1 MRDLFSLVE
10 KQDVDRITK
19 VYFPTCTKVDAF
31 YVEVAGLLKF
41 ANPKIEIC
49 FYDDDDE
56 LDYIKKDEIY
66 ISEDEYPELLSCVAH
81 TALLLYLPSEYLPAC
96 SCSKDYFKEK
106 RLTEPMENKQYMM
119 KYFMEKVDEKAEDL
133 CKWVE
138 RRIDDMVYC
147 QPFPV
152 YAQAYLW
159 HHWRTIDW
167 EKLAK
172 NHIISK
178 ITMITLCEVIKRE
191 KTDKDE
197 EIISNFLK
205 AICRYGIIDKEIDN
219 KITDLIYDTFSDN
232 NTLEYFLNGFQSK
245 MNDKMV
251 IRCRENCFGCT
262 YDLNKYELR
271 R

>member
-1 MRDLFSLVE
+1 MRDLFSLIE

-31 YVEVAGLLKF
+31 YIEVAGLLKF

-49 FYDDDDE
+49 FYDDVDE

-96 SCSKDYFKEK
+96 SISIDFKEK
-106 RLTEPMENKQYMM
+106 RFTEPMENKQYMM
-119 KYFMEKVDEKAEDL
+119 SYFKKKVDEKAEDL
-133 CKWVE
+133 GQWVE

-147 QPFPV
+147 QPFPSYV
-152 YAQAYLW
+152 QAYLW

-167 EKLAK
+167 EKIAK
-172 NHIISK
+172 NHIIPK
-178 ITMITLCEVIKRE
+178 MILITLCEVIKRE
-191 KTDKDE
+191 KTEKDKD
-197 EIISNFLK
+197 IINNFLN
-205 AICRYGIIDKEIDN
+205 AIRHYGIIDEETYI
-219 KITDLIYDTFSDN
+219 KIKDLIYDTFSDD
-232 NTLEYFLNGFQSK
+232 NTLNYFLSTFQSK
-245 MNDKMV
+245 MDSKMV